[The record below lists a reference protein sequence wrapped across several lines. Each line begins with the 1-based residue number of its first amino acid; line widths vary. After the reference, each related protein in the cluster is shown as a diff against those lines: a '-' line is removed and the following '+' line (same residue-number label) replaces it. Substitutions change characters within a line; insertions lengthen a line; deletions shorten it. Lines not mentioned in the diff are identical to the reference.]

1 MAAPYISATD
11 ALDRRLV
18 LFQDIGLQAAV
29 AWTLLST

>member
-11 ALDRRLV
+11 AQDRRLE

-29 AWTLLST
+29 A